1 MKSMNTESC
10 DMIRQPDYDTC
21 LDGPPGSFYISKA
34 DGPDDQAWF
43 WFVLPGNGGGGC
55 IRLRPLTAHEAGN
68 PSWQWDGNEDK
79 PTLTPSVNCV
89 GIWHGFFT
97 AGRMVSC

>member
-1 MKSMNTESC
+1 MSHTMNTESC
-10 DMIRQPDYDTC
+10 DMKRTASMDEC
-21 LDGPPGSFYISKA
+21 LDGDPGSFYIAKQE
-34 DGPDDQAWF
+34 GHQAWF
-43 WFVLPGNGGGGC
+43 WFVLPGSGAGGC
-55 IRLRPLTAHEAGN
+55 IRLHPLTDENIGEH
-68 PSWQWDGNEDK
+68 SWQWDGNEDK